1 MSKLIFTILFLFA
14 LPATAYYNPGAPAG
28 FVNDFAGVIDSAT
41 KQNLEQKLVAF
52 EKETSN
58 EISVVT
64 VKNLG
69 GDYIENFAEKLFKE
83 WGIGK
88 SAQGGPASDGKDN
101 GILILVAVEDR
112 KMRIEVGYGLEG
124 ALTDAQSNWIINN
137 EMKPAFQAG
146 NYGAG
151 IDLAVDKIITATK
164 GEYVPA
170 DAGENEGSGSWD
182 WGFIFWLIIGGFMW
196 LGAVLGRS
204 KSWWA
209 GGVIGAVAGVIIA
222 LIWGFFWL
230 GAGSI
235 IGLTVFGLLF
245 DFIVSKNYHAAKS
258 AGKNLPWW
266 FGGGGFGGGS
276 GGGGFGGFGG
286 FGGGMSGGGGS
297 SGSW

>member
-1 MSKLIFTILFLFA
+1 MKYKIIIIFLFLLA
-14 LPATAYYNPGAPAG
+14 LPASAYYNPGTPSG

-41 KQNLEQKLVAF
+41 KQSLEQKLVAF

-64 VKNLG
+64 VKNLD

-83 WGIGK
+83 WKIGK
-88 SAQGGPASDGKDN
+88 EKEDN
-101 GILILVAVEDR
+101 GVLILAAIEDR
-112 KMRIEVGYGLEG
+112 KMRLEVGYGLEG

-146 NYGAG
+146 NYGEG
-151 IDLAVDKIITATK
+151 INLAVDKIISATR
-164 GEYVPA
+164 GEYIPSEKKQSKVNY
-170 DAGENEGSGSWD
+170 E
-182 WGFIFWLIIGGFMW
+182 FIFWVVIFVFMW
-196 LGAVLGRS
+196 LAAILGRS

-209 GGVIGAVAGVIIA
+209 GGAIGGAAGVVLG
-222 LIWGFFWL
+222 LIWGFLWL
-230 GAGSI
+230 GVGSI

-245 DFIVSKNYHAAKS
+245 DFIVSKKYNAAKAS
-258 AGKNLPWW
+258 GKNLPW
-266 FGGGGFGGGS
+266 FLGGGGFGGGGSS
-276 GGGGFGGFGG
+276 GGGFGG

>member
-1 MSKLIFTILFLFA
+1 MKKIIITILFLAA
-14 LPATAYYNPGAPAG
+14 LPVSAYYNPGSPSG
-28 FVNDFAGVIDSAT
+28 FVNDFAGVIDGAV
-41 KQNLEQKLVAF
+41 KQSLEQKLVAF

-69 GDYIENFAEKLFKE
+69 GDYIENFAEKLFKD

-88 SAQGGPASDGKDN
+88 KDN
-101 GILILVAVEDR
+101 DNGALVLVAVEDR

-146 NYGAG
+146 KYGEG
-151 IDLAVDKIITATK
+151 ISLAVDKIIGATK
-164 GEYVPA
+164 GEYVA
-170 DAGENEGSGSWD
+170 SDDNNNGAGGWNWE
-182 WGFIFWLIIGGFMW
+182 FIFWLVIGLFMW
-196 LGAVLGRS
+196 LGAILGRS

-209 GGVIGAVAGVIIA
+209 GGVIGGAAGVILG
-222 LIWGFFWL
+222 LIWGFLWL
-230 GAGSI
+230 GVGSI
-235 IGLTVFGLLF
+235 IGLTTFGLLF
-245 DFIVSKNYHAAKS
+245 DFIVSKKYNAAKAS
-258 AGKNLPWW
+258 GKNLPW
-266 FGGGGFGGGS
+266 FLGGGGFGGGGSS
-276 GGGGFGGFGG
+276 GGGFGG